1 MEDAGLHSWQPPRAS
16 LIFSVVTGIMS
27 RKSRVEKNLGIF
39 VDMTFDSPLRYPGGK
54 ASLAA
59 FLSQTIEINSLSGC
73 SYFEPFAGG
82 AGAALRLLR
91 EGIVSE
97 VYLNDL
103 DHRITSFWRSVVN
116 ESERFANAIRSVPIN
131 ISEWKR
137 QQAICRLGDA
147 TDSFE
152 LGFATFYLNRCNRS
166 GIVLGAAPI
175 GGYAQVGE
183 WKMDAR
189 FYRETLAERV
199 LAIGG
204 LREQIHVTNMDALK
218 FLGTHLAHNQ
228 EQRRTF
234 TYLDPPYHS
243 NGNRLYMN
251 SYHDQDHRELATFMQ
266 GQGNLNWIMSYD
278 DTAFIRNLYSDCEIS
293 ALSLEYSLQRRRKAQ
308 ELLISP
314 THVLQPLS

>member
-1 MEDAGLHSWQPPRAS
+1 M
-16 LIFSVVTGIMS
+16 
-27 RKSRVEKNLGIF
+27 
-39 VDMTFDSPLRYPGGK
+39 
-54 ASLAA
+54 
-59 FLSQTIEINSLSGC
+59 
-73 SYFEPFAGG
+73 
-82 AGAALRLLR
+82 RLLR

-103 DHRITSFWRSVVN
+103 DQRITSFWRSVLH
-116 ESERFANAIRSVPIN
+116 ESERFADAIMSIPVS
-131 ISEWKR
+131 ISEWEK
-137 QQAICRLGDA
+137 QQVICQLGDS
-147 TDSFE
+147 TNPFE

-175 GGYAQVGE
+175 GGYAQAGE

-189 FYRETLAERV
+189 FYRETLAKRV
-199 LAIGG
+199 LAIGEQ
-204 LREQIHVTNMDALK
+204 REQIHITNMDALE
-218 FLGTHLAHNQ
+218 FLETHLSRKREPEHIF
-228 EQRRTF
+228 TF
-234 TYLDPPYHS
+234 LDPPYHS
-243 NGNRLYMN
+243 NGKRLYMN